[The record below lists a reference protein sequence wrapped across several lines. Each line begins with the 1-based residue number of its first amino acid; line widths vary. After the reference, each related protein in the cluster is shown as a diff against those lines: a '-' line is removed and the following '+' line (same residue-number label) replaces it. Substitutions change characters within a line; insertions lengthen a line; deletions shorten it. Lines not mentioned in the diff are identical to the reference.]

1 MKKIKIRAGQ
11 LEMEAE
17 LNESSVAQKVWKIL
31 PIKAQTN
38 TWGEEIYFEIPLK
51 TELENPQE
59 EVKEGDLGY
68 WPPGRAFC
76 IFFGLTPASS
86 PGHIRPASEV
96 EVIGK
101 VLGNPKKFGQVS
113 SGESVFIEKQT

>member
-1 MKKIKIRAGQ
+1 MKKIKIKAGKV
-11 LEMEAE
+11 EVEAE
-17 LNESSVAQKVWKIL
+17 LNESLVAQKIWEIL
-31 PIKAQTN
+31 PIKAKAN

-68 WPPGRAFC
+68 WPPGKAFC
-76 IFFGLTPASS
+76 IFFGLTPASV

-101 VLGNPKKFGQVS
+101 VLGDPKKFSQVS
-113 SGESVFIEKQT
+113 SGESVLIEKYS